1 MKKINIKFIAESAI
15 IAALYAVLTWL
26 FAPISYGSVQ
36 FRISEVLV
44 LLVVFNPKYAFALII
59 GCFVSNITSTLGWY
73 DMLFGTLATTL
84 AIIPMC
90 FIKKMPIAAIFPVIS
105 NAIIVS
111 IELGLAFD
119 LWGVA
124 FLYDILT
131 VGLGELVV
139 LYALGIPLMY
149 ALAKNK
155 AVVEIMELD
164 VSHVGNYSFIT
175 LNNMVGIAL
184 GVLGIILFIA
194 YPFYSEIVDEEA
206 VTYSAMAIIKNNP
219 YTCIFAIASLAYGL
233 MIFIKNKWVKLTGM
247 LVSTILIIV
256 VYILTG
262 VNNNECL
269 SYGYYYGYILFIL
282 LLIFTAIVLTIKNE
296 KVEEA

>member
-119 LWGVA
+119 LWGLA
-124 FLYDILT
+124 FLYDVLT

-233 MIFIKNKWVKLTGM
+233 MIFIKNKWVKLAGM

-256 VYILTG
+256 SYILTG
-262 VNNNECL
+262 VNNNQCL

-282 LLIFTAIVLTIKNE
+282 LLIFTAIILTIKNK

>member
-119 LWGVA
+119 LWGLA
-124 FLYDILT
+124 FLYNVLT

-233 MIFIKNKWVKLTGM
+233 MIFIKNKWIKLTGM
-247 LVSTILIIV
+247 LASTILIIV

-262 VNNNECL
+262 VNNNQCL

-282 LLIFTAIVLTIKNE
+282 LLIFTAIILTIKNK

>member
-1 MKKINIKFIAESAI
+1 MKKINIKFLAESAI
-15 IAALYAVLTWL
+15 IAALYAALTWL

-44 LLVVFNPKYAFALII
+44 LLVVFNPKYAVALII
-59 GCFVSNITSTLGWY
+59 GCFVSNITSSLGWY
-73 DMLFGTLATTL
+73 DMVFGTLATTL

-124 FLYDILT
+124 FLYNVLT

-149 ALAKNK
+149 ALAKNTY
-155 AVVEIMELD
+155 VVEMMELD
-164 VSHVGNYSFIT
+164 VSHVENYSFIT
-175 LNNMVGIAL
+175 LKNMVVIAL

-194 YPFYSEIVDEEA
+194 YPFYSEVIEEES
-206 VTYSAMAIIKNNP
+206 VTYSAMAMIKENP
-219 YTCIFAIASLAYGL
+219 YTCVFAIASLAYGL
-233 MIFIKNKWVKLTGM
+233 MVFVKNKLLRLCGM
-247 LVSTILIIV
+247 IFSSLAIIV
-256 VYILTG
+256 VFVLTG
-262 VNNNECL
+262 VYNTECL
-269 SYGYYYGYILFIL
+269 SYVYYYGYIIFIA
-282 LLIFTAIVLTIKNE
+282 LLIFTAIMLFVKKDNLTE
-296 KVEEA
+296 

>member
-164 VSHVGNYSFIT
+164 VSHVGNHSFIT

>member
-164 VSHVGNYSFIT
+164 ASHVGNHSFIT

>member
-206 VTYSAMAIIKNNP
+206 VIYSAMAIIKNNP

>member
-119 LWGVA
+119 LWGLA
-124 FLYDILT
+124 FLYDVLT

-194 YPFYSEIVDEEA
+194 YPFYSEIIDEEA

-233 MIFIKNKWVKLTGM
+233 MIFIKNKWIKLTGM

-262 VNNNECL
+262 VNNNKCL
-269 SYGYYYGYILFIL
+269 SYVYYYGYILFIL
-282 LLIFTAIVLTIKNE
+282 LLIFTAILLTIKNK

>member
-206 VTYSAMAIIKNNP
+206 VNYSAMAIIKNNP

>member
-119 LWGVA
+119 LWGLA
-124 FLYDILT
+124 FLYDVLT

-164 VSHVGNYSFIT
+164 VSHVGDYSFIT

-194 YPFYSEIVDEEA
+194 YPFYSEIVDEGS

-233 MIFIKNKWVKLTGM
+233 MIFIKNKWIKLTGM
-247 LVSTILIIV
+247 LASTILIIV

-262 VNNNECL
+262 VNNNQCL

-282 LLIFTAIVLTIKNE
+282 LLIFTAIILTIKN
-296 KVEEA
+296 KKIEEA

>member
-59 GCFVSNITSTLGWY
+59 GCFVSNITSTLGW
-73 DMLFGTLATTL
+73 DGMLFGTLATTL